1 MKPVRSMIFTPGD
14 RLDMVEKA
22 VRSGAD
28 AVIVDL
34 EDAVSN
40 DNKPAARANLA
51 SLPESTVPYYVRTN
65 GATTPW
71 FWEDV
76 AAVGEADVVG
86 LILPK
91 AESPSVI
98 SQVDGALTVSEMRSG
113 KPNGRITLIPLIESA
128 IGVRLTYE
136 IAMAS
141 ERIECVM
148 FGGGEQGDL
157 VADLGVEWTPE
168 GTGLMHTRSQVI
180 LSARAAGVPYPME
193 AVFMDFRD
201 NDALR
206 VESEMART
214 LGYVGKVAIHPGQ
227 IPVINDVFTP
237 SPEVVAYQR
246 KVLAAFEEAE
256 AAGKAS
262 IAVDGKMVDYAVA
275 RVARTVIARA
285 EAAGDQG

>member
-22 VRSGAD
+22 VRSGTD

-40 DNKPAARANLA
+40 DNKPAARSNLA
-51 SLPESTVPYYVRTN
+51 SLPSSTVPYYVRTN
-65 GATTPW
+65 AATTPW

-98 SQVDGALTVSEMRSG
+98 SQIDGALTISEMRSG
-113 KPNGRITLIPLIESA
+113 KPNGQITLIPLIESA

-136 IAMAS
+136 ISMAS
-141 ERIECVM
+141 ERVECVM

-168 GTGLMHTRSQVI
+168 GTGLMHARSQVI

-206 VESEMART
+206 VESEIART

-285 EAAGDQG
+285 EAAGDRG